1 MNAVTFSFEL
11 ETAFDVSLGET
22 TFTANQTL
30 ADVIAVLREQGAT
43 SA

>member
-22 TFTANQTL
+22 TFSGQQTL
-30 ADVIAVLREQGAT
+30 AEVLEILRGHGAT
-43 SA
+43 SI